1 MNDRARAAQSLAV
14 CTWLLL
20 AASVACWPF
29 IGESGIGLA
38 TASIAFLPLL
48 LPLAGIARGSRR
60 AFRFAAMTLAPA
72 LALAVTEFLVN
83 VESRPWTGTTLA
95 LILLAFASLVAALRT
110 ARQD

>member
-1 MNDRARAAQSLAV
+1 MSDPARTARHLAIGG
-14 CTWLLL
+14 WLLL

-29 IGESGIGLA
+29 IGASGISLA

-60 AFRFAAMTLAPA
+60 AYRLAALTLAPA
-72 LALAVTEFLVN
+72 LALTVTEFLVN
-83 VESRPWTGTTLA
+83 VPSRPWTGTTLA

-110 ARQD
+110 AP